1 MVSPTQKLRQIDRD
15 PIPTKGLQEN
25 TTRLS
30 LQGENTIQD
39 RANLADLVCVNG
51 LKGATRPLMSKAKKY
66 SQVKGY
72 AYYTINKVANC
83 LLDSH

>member
-15 PIPTKGLQEN
+15 SIPTKCLQESA
-25 TTRLS
+25 TRLS

-72 AYYTINKVANC
+72 PYYTINKVANC
-83 LLDSH
+83 LFDGH